1 MDTKLRHSKRKS
13 QRKSKYDGADIIN
26 ATGVLISTRRKDTR
40 ILFVIEKKK
49 VDNLNLVGTPGGKI
63 NKRETPWDAFKR
75 EFGEEISSPVPD
87 ISQDTTGNVASFV
100 YGNTK
105 IYYGEIND
113 SITFVKNNE
122 TQGIILPRLQ
132 HVVDVITNNPDDRIN
147 ITTSTFFNDKRKST
161 DSKTYKTYR
170 MRRCV
175 AESLRAMIDKG
186 IFNKYVTRSSS
197 ACIIL

>member
-1 MDTKLRHSKRKS
+1 M
-13 QRKSKYDGADIIN
+13 
-26 ATGVLISTRRKDTR
+26 
-40 ILFVIEKKK
+40 
-49 VDNLNLVGTPGGKI
+49 
-63 NKRETPWDAFKR
+63 
-75 EFGEEISSPVPD
+75 

-113 SITFVKNNE
+113 SITSFVKNNE
-122 TQGIILPRLQ
+122 TQGIIFPRLQ
-132 HVVDVITNNPDDRIN
+132 YVVDVITNNPDDRIN
-147 ITTSTFFNDKRKST
+147 ITTSTFFQGKRKST

-175 AESLRAMIDKG
+175 AKSLRAMIDKG
-186 IFNKYVTRSSS
+186 IFDKYVTRSSS